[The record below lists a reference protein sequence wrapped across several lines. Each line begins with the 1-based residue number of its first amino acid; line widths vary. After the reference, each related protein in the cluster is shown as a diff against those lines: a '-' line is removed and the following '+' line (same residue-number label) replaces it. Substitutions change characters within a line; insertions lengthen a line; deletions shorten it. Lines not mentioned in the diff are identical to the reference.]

1 MRKLII
7 SGIIFIYIGFLLGD
21 FIFSNENKLLNK
33 LSPSENFYFLQEG
46 IYGDKDMLNNNLSK
60 LNLKTIDKV
69 DNKYYVY
76 VGITKDIELAKRIKD
91 IYKEEGIN
99 VYLKE
104 KKLSSK
110 EFSTNLSQFDLLLS
124 KTKDKDEILTIEE
137 VVLANYEEI
146 VKKE

>member
-46 IYGDKDMLNNNLSK
+46 IYGDKDILNNNLSK

>member
-33 LSPSENFYFLQEG
+33 LSPNENYYFLQEG